1 MPAPAVVIAASN
13 LMPSLRERLADDGE
27 LIVFPDTE
35 PIQALQAILE
45 HKPSLIV
52 LERLFAA
59 TPRGAALINRIKNDP
74 QLGHAE
80 VRVMS
85 HSGDYLR
92 VVSKP
97 SGAPPPPPPQEPA
110 PSTDS
115 DEGEVAVATEAPPAP
130 PVAAE
135 PPPRS
140 LDWHGTRR
148 APRHRIRGGVEI
160 QLDGNP
166 VQVIDLSQVGAQVL
180 SQTILRPNQRVRVS
194 MPNDDFVMRFRGAI
208 AWAKFELPR
217 PSEPPRYRAGVEFS
231 DADADAVES
240 YCQKNKE

>member
-27 LIVFPDTE
+27 LVVFPDTE

-45 HKPSLIV
+45 HRPSLIV

-74 QLGHAE
+74 QLGHSE

-85 HSGDYLR
+85 HSGDYR
-92 VVSKP
+92 RTVAKP
-97 SGAPPPPPPQEPA
+97 SVAPPPEAPAPEPA
-110 PSTDS
+110 APAAGSS
-115 DEGEVAVATEAPPAP
+115 AVATEAPPAAA
-130 PVAAE
+130 VVAE
-135 PPPRS
+135 PPPRP

-148 APRHRIRGGVEI
+148 APRHRLRQGVEI

-166 VQVIDLSQVGAQVL
+166 VHVIDLSQVGAQVV
-180 SQTILRPNQRVRVS
+180 SQTILRPNQKVRVS
-194 MPNDDFVMRFRGAI
+194 VPNDDFVMRFRGSI
-208 AWAKFELPR
+208 AWAKFELPE
-217 PSEPPRYRAGVEFS
+217 PSAPPRYRAGVEFT
-231 DADADAVES
+231 DADGRAVEA
-240 YCQKNKE
+240 YCAKNKVN

>member
-13 LMPSLRERLADDGE
+13 LMPSLRERLADDGD
-27 LIVFPDTE
+27 LVVFPDTE

-45 HKPSLIV
+45 HRPSLIV
-52 LERLFAA
+52 LERMFAA

-85 HSGDYLR
+85 HSGDYR
-92 VVSKP
+92 RIVAKP
-97 SGAPPPPPPQEPA
+97 AGAARPPEA
-110 PSTDS
+110 PSPETGS
-115 DEGEVAVATEAPPAP
+115 PGEESAVATEAPPAP
-130 PVAAE
+130 AATVAE
-135 PPPRS
+135 PPSRP

-148 APRHRIRGGVEI
+148 APRHRLRQGVEI

-166 VQVIDLSQVGAQVL
+166 AQVIDLSQVGAQVI

-194 MPNDDFVMRFRGAI
+194 VPNDDFVMRFRGAI
-208 AWAKFELPR
+208 AWAKFELPN
-217 PSEPPRYRAGVEFS
+217 PSAPPRYRAGVEFT
-231 DADADAVES
+231 DADGRAVEA
-240 YCQKNKE
+240 YCQKNKDN

>member
-1 MPAPAVVIAASN
+1 MSAPAVVIAASN
-13 LMPSLRERLADDGE
+13 LMPSLRERLADDGQ
-27 LIVFPDTE
+27 LVVFPDTE

-45 HKPSLIV
+45 HRPSLIV

-97 SGAPPPPPPQEPA
+97 SGSAPPPAAAPAPEPA
-110 PSTDS
+110 AAS
-115 DEGEVAVATEAPPAP
+115 EGAALATEAAATAA
-130 PVAAE
+130 VAE
-135 PPPRS
+135 PPPRP

-148 APRHRIRGGVEI
+148 APRHRIRPGVEI

-166 VQVIDLSQVGAQVL
+166 AQVVDLSQVGAQVI
-180 SQTILRPNQRVRVS
+180 SHTILRPNQKVRVS
-194 MPNDDFVMRFRGAI
+194 VPNDDFVMRFRGSI
-208 AWAKFELPR
+208 AWAKFELPD
-217 PSEPPRYRAGVEFS
+217 PGAPPRYRAGIEF
-231 DADADAVES
+231 ADADARAVEA
-240 YCQKNKE
+240 YCLKHKAN

>member
-13 LMPSLRERLADDGE
+13 LMPSLQERLADDGE
-27 LIVFPDTE
+27 LLMFPDTE

-45 HKPSLIV
+45 HRPPLIV

-85 HSGDYLR
+85 HSGDYVR
-92 VVSKP
+92 VVSKG
-97 SGAPPPPPPQEPA
+97 SGMPAPAPAPAEPA
-110 PSTDS
+110 A
-115 DEGEVAVATEAPPAP
+115 DEDDGASARSSATAAAVTTEPQRP
-130 PVAAE
+130 
-135 PPPRS
+135 

-148 APRHRIRGGVEI
+148 APRHRVRPGVEI

-166 VQVIDLSQVGAQVL
+166 AELVDLSQVGAQVV
-180 SQTILRPNQRVRVS
+180 SSTILRPNQKVRVS
-194 MPNDDFVMRFRGAI
+194 VPNDDFVMRFRGSV
-208 AWAKFELPR
+208 AWAKFELPQ
-217 PSEPPRYRAGVEFS
+217 PSEPPRYRAGVEFT
-231 DADADAVES
+231 DADSAALERF
-240 YCQKNKE
+240 CEKHKA